1 MMTKKE
7 VREYLIQILNVYEE
21 MEQESL
27 AGDEAKEEYSK
38 VETVLFDAIDNY
50 FDDPMAEQRSEGIET

>member
-1 MMTKKE
+1 MTKKE

-21 MEQESL
+21 MENESL
-27 AGDEAKEEYSK
+27 SSGEDLLEYHK

-50 FDDPMAEQRSEGIET
+50 FDDPMAEQRSEGMET